1 MKPIPQKLLEQVR
14 KVAPPEAEVIPLSW
28 AFEQEDYNLAV
39 VMPDT
44 TDRAAARQIE
54 DALLDVVMDWD
65 EAHETFTVC
74 KVWREDEMARPG
86 MR

>member
-1 MKPIPQKLLEQVR
+1 MKPVPQKLLEQVQ

-44 TDRAAARQIE
+44 TDRAAARQLE
-54 DALLDVVMDWD
+54 DELLDVVMDWD

-74 KVWREDEMARPG
+74 KVWREDELARPG
-86 MR
+86 IR

>member
-1 MKPIPQKLLEQVR
+1 MKPVPQKLLEQVQ

-44 TDRAAARQIE
+44 TDRAAARQLE
-54 DALLDVVMDWD
+54 DELLDVVMDWD